1 MKDGWLGIDDILYRR
16 EYGSYDEYLTIQGSK
31 LANKPGTVAKIDAAM
46 SGAIF
51 KTIGAI
57 QEQLPASGNVL
68 CLGARL
74 GGEVEGF
81 IAAGYFAV
89 GIDINPGEGSRHVLL
104 GDFHQLDFPDG
115 SVDIVFTNSLDHAY
129 DLKKLLGE
137 VYRVLKP
144 GGIFMT
150 ANKGGVEEPVWK
162 NAKSDGY
169 DCMEWTELTKLCEY
183 IEAQGFSMYHEFKIK
198 GFTPHGRLFRKI

>member
-1 MKDGWLGIDDILYRR
+1 MKDGWVGIDSILYRR
-16 EYGSYDEYLTIQGSK
+16 EYGSYREYLTLQGSK
-31 LANKPGTVAKIDAAM
+31 LANKPGTVAKIDAGI
-46 SGAIF
+46 SGAVL
-51 KTIGAI
+51 KTVGAI
-57 QEQLPASGNVL
+57 REQLPASGNVL

-104 GDFHQLDFPDG
+104 GDFHQLDFPDS
-115 SVDIVFTNSLDHAY
+115 SVDIIFTNSLDHVY
-129 DLKKLLGE
+129 DMKKLLGE

-150 ANKGGVEEPVWK
+150 CNKGGVEEPVWR

-169 DCMEWTELTKLCEY
+169 DCMEWTELTKLCTY
-183 IEAQGFSMYHEFKIK
+183 IEGQGFSIFHEFRAK

>member
-1 MKDGWLGIDDILYRR
+1 MKDGWVGIDGILYRR
-16 EYGSYDEYLTIQGSK
+16 QYSSYREYLTIQGSK
-31 LANKPGTVAKIDAAM
+31 LADRPGTAAKINDSM
-46 SGAIF
+46 SGSLQ
-51 KTIGAI
+51 KTIALI
-57 QEQLPASGNVL
+57 QEQLPADGNVL

-81 IAAGYFAV
+81 IQCGYFAI
-89 GIDINPGEGSRHVLL
+89 GIDINPGDRSRHVLL
-104 GDFHQLDFPDG
+104 GDFHQLDFLDS

-150 ANKGGVEEPVWK
+150 CNKGGVEEPVWR

-169 DCMEWTELTKLCEY
+169 DCMEWTELTKLCSY
-183 IEAQGFSMYHEFKIK
+183 IEGQGFTMYYEFKTK